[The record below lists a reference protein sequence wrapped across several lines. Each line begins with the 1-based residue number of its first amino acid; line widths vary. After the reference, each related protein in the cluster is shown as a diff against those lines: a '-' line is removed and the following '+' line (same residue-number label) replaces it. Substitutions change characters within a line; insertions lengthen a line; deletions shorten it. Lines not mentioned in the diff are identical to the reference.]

1 MLAAGNGAL
10 RGTVSVRRF
19 LSDVDAATQLGLP
32 LTTFRSLV
40 EAKLL
45 PRPLP
50 EVGLYDMKAL
60 DLACDRLSGLGSA
73 KNALDAWKDKKN
85 GSRSA

>member
-32 LTTFRSLV
+32 LATFRSLV

-45 PRPLP
+45 PRPLA

>member
-1 MLAAGNGAL
+1 LLAAKQGV
-10 RGTVSVRRF
+10 REPVSVRRF

-32 LTTFRSLV
+32 LATFRSLV

-60 DLACDRLSGLGSA
+60 DLACDRLSGLGSP

>member
-10 RGTVSVRRF
+10 KGTVSVRRF

-32 LTTFRSLV
+32 LATFRSLV